1 MSVHC
6 IICTAVKEDIWAG
19 RMLSSES
26 ENFCLKW
33 NDFVAN
39 ITDSF
44 AHLHKDKDF
53 SDVTLASAD
62 GPQFKSH
69 RIILAPG
76 SLVFK
81 NLLEKNLM
89 EKPVIFLRGVKSDHL
104 SWIVDFLYKGEV
116 NIDQENLNEFL
127 ALAEDLQLKGLTET
141 GGGDVKE
148 SLKPQELNRKAS
160 RSLKPATMSSNN
172 HNMKAWEENKIIE
185 AQKDINPGGILSV
198 IQDFQTVQTGNKSA
212 VTFQDG
218 FDDLEMEIGKL
229 MTKVDG
235 KGWTCVAC
243 GKTDRKINIKK
254 HIEGHHIER
263 SDHFCN
269 ICGKHC
275 RSRNALQKHM
285 PTNHR

>member
-1 MSVHC
+1 MYNMP
-6 IICTAVKEDIWAG
+6 VKESIWA
-19 RMLSSES
+19 RSMLSSDS

-53 SDVTLASAD
+53 SDVTLACED
-62 GPQFKSH
+62 GSQIKSH
-69 RIILAPG
+69 RIILASG

-81 NLLEKNLM
+81 NLLETNLM
-89 EKPVIFLRGVKSDHL
+89 EKPVIFMRGVKSDHL

-141 GGGDVKE
+141 GGNDVKE
-148 SLKPQELNRKAS
+148 SLKPQEFNRNAS
-160 RSLKPATMSSNN
+160 RSLKPAKISSNN
-172 HNMKAWEENKIIE
+172 HNTKAWGENKIVE

-198 IQDFQTVQTGNKSA
+198 IQDFQTAQTGNKSG

-243 GKTDRKINIKK
+243 GKTDQKINIKK

-285 PTNHR
+285 STNHR